1 MSSDQANEGSELDS
15 DQLKQA
21 AVSGVRWFAAAK
33 ATTEILQL
41 AAAIALA
48 RLVSPADFGNAAIA
62 LILLPLSVILTYEGF
77 GSALVQ
83 RKLVHDGHF
92 EAATL
97 TSLLAGL
104 VLSLATY
111 LLAPP
116 IAGPI
121 FSPEIAHLIQL
132 VSPVFVL
139 AGLGT
144 VSRAVLSRKLD
155 FRLISMIEAG
165 SLALGSFIAV
175 GLAALGLGADAIV
188 LGGVA
193 ASGLA
198 SLALLA
204 VTPRRRPRWRGRE
217 MSEIARFGGP
227 ASAAG
232 VVYVAISNV
241 DYAVLA
247 ARLNPAQVGIYW
259 RAFQLGVMYQDK
271 LSGIMMRLA
280 FPIYSRT
287 SDLGEM
293 KRLHERATRIHGA
306 VVAPLLAILI
316 VTAPELVPL
325 VFGDPWRAAVEPAQ
339 ILAVAGMIAA
349 ILTGYPQVML
359 AAGRP
364 RPLMVFNCC
373 VLVAY
378 AVAVYF
384 TAPAGLIAVA
394 IAVVAIHVAILAAVY
409 LILFRSVL
417 GMPIGRLVTD
427 LAPALAGSALVL
439 AVGFPLADLL
449 RQADLAAPLIVLVAG
464 LAGIGA
470 QALSLRA
477 LFPPVWADVTGL
489 LRRLLPDRLPLPG
502 RAAISSGAS

>member
-1 MSSDQANEGSELDS
+1 VATKPQFEQEQLDS

-21 AVSGVRWFAAAK
+21 AVSGVRWFAGAK
-33 ATTEILQL
+33 AATEVLQL
-41 AAAIALA
+41 AAAVALA
-48 RLVSPADFGNAAIA
+48 RLVSPADFGNASVA

-83 RKLVHDGHF
+83 RKLVDDGHF

-97 TSLLAGL
+97 TSLLAGIL
-104 VLSLATY
+104 LSLATY
-111 LLAPP
+111 LLAPLV
-116 IAGPI
+116 AAPI
-121 FSPEIAHLIQL
+121 FNSEIAHLIQL
-132 VSPVFVL
+132 VSPVFAL

-144 VSRAVLSRKLD
+144 VSRAVLSRELD

-193 ASGLA
+193 ACGLA
-198 SLALLA
+198 SAALLA
-204 VTPRRRPRWRGRE
+204 VTPRHRPRWRRRE
-217 MSEIARFGGP
+217 IGEIARFGGP

-287 SDLGEM
+287 NDLAEM
-293 KRLHERATRIHGA
+293 KGLHERATRIHGA

-325 VFGDPWRAAVEPAQ
+325 VFGDAWRAAVEPAQ

-364 RPLMVFNCC
+364 RPLMVFNLC
-373 VLVAY
+373 VLLVY
-378 AVAVYF
+378 GVAVYL
-384 TAPAGLIAVA
+384 TAGLGLVAVA

-409 LILFRSVL
+409 LVLFRSVL
-417 GMPIGRLVTD
+417 GLPIGRLVTD
-427 LAPALAGSALVL
+427 LAPAIAGSALVL
-439 AVGFPLADLL
+439 AVGFPLAELL
-449 RQADLAAPLIVLVAG
+449 RQAQVSAPLIVL
-464 LAGIGA
+464 LAGIAGIAA
-470 QALSLRA
+470 QALTLRA
-477 LFPPVWADVTGL
+477 LFPQVWADVSGL
-489 LRRLLPDRLPLPG
+489 LRRLLPDRRKKFRPLPLV
-502 RAAISSGAS
+502 R